1 MYDFYYPNPL
11 AIGYTITN
19 FDTDWKQTEN
29 RFLIIKRKMIGKNL
43 KKHPRDEKVQRSFK
57 DIVHVWLEYILK
69 WCGLK
74 IKMDIS

>member
-1 MYDFYYPNPL
+1 
-11 AIGYTITN
+11 
-19 FDTDWKQTEN
+19 
-29 RFLIIKRKMIGKNL
+29 MIRKNL

-57 DIVHVWLEYILK
+57 DIVQVWLEYILK